1 MTQNSTTEP
10 ETDAPPRP
18 PRAPRTRV
26 VWRLGLLILAAAV
39 LAYGLVTMRDGRDA
53 ERAANRRLASAR
65 RELAAGKDVRRR
77 AEADLAAARAA
88 ITDFSGSAQFATAA
102 GAALVD
108 VEAQLTDRL
117 NRLRAAGAAE
127 DIGAYNQI
135 VDELNGSN
143 DAVGAAVDAL
153 ELPFRNFSQSLGR
166 LPTARCAGRLTTPIT
181 WASYGTSGLK
191 CARLAV
197 PLDYERQ
204 RGPSIELTIVRR
216 PADNPIGALP
226 LVLNPG
232 GPGGSSIAFL
242 REAVLLLP
250 NDVLQKF
257 DLIGV
262 DPRGVG
268 QSTPVDCADNLDPL
282 FDIDLTAKDLN
293 ARSTQLDVIERI
305 IKQCKVRSGALLRH
319 LDTQTAARD
328 LDRVRAALQ
337 VNQISYLGF
346 SYGTY
351 LGAVY
356 ADRFPERLRA
366 AVLDGAVDPKYAVS
380 TVTFDT
386 GTGFNDLLNG
396 ALLDCGAN
404 PRCPFH
410 GTGDT
415 GGRYDALMT
424 KLQTA
429 PLSVGPRRL
438 GRGLAELGVVT
449 ALYSGSDGWGD
460 LMDALAKANAGDGAP
475 LLALSD
481 SYTGRRRDGSYSN
494 ETEAHYAIACTEV
507 RSRPSH
513 DDARAKVRAI
523 STSPKRFETVNV
535 MLSIPCAFWPAPPN
549 RNRAGT
555 LRAKGAAPILVVGT
569 EGDPVTPIE
578 DAEALTKA
586 LDSGHLLRW
595 QGDGHTAFGR
605 GVDCIDNAV
614 SAYLVNLTV
623 PAEGTSCPAE

>member
-1 MTQNSTTEP
+1 MTTSFTIDPEP
-10 ETDAPPRP
+10 DS
-18 PRAPRTRV
+18 APREPLAPRIRIA
-26 VWRLGLLILAAAV
+26 WRLGVLLLAAAV
-39 LAYGLVTMRDGRDA
+39 LAYGLVTLRESRTA
-53 ERAANRRLASAR
+53 EQTARRRLAAAHADL
-65 RELAAGKDVRRR
+65 LAAKDVQRR

-117 NRLRAAGAAE
+117 SRLRVAGSTE
-127 DIGAYNQI
+127 DFDAHNRI

-143 DAVGAAVDAL
+143 DSVGAAVDAL
-153 ELPFRNFSQSLGR
+153 ELPFRNFSESLGR
-166 LPTARCAGRLTTPIT
+166 LPTARCAGPLTAPIT
-181 WASYGTSGLK
+181 WAPYGTSGLK

-197 PLDYERQ
+197 PLDYQHQ

-216 PADNPIGALP
+216 PADNASGALP
-226 LVLNPG
+226 LLLNPG
-232 GPGGSSIAFL
+232 GPGGSSVAFL
-242 REAVLLLP
+242 REAALLLP
-250 NDVLQKF
+250 TDVLQRF

-282 FDIDLTAKDLN
+282 FDIDLTTEDLN
-293 ARSTQLDVIERI
+293 ARSNQLDKIKHI
-305 IKQCKVRSGALLRH
+305 IKQCKVRSAALLRH
-319 LDTQTAARD
+319 LDTKTGARD

-337 VNQISYLGF
+337 VDQISFLGF

-356 ADRFPERLRA
+356 ADRFPERVRA

-380 TVTFDT
+380 TLNFDT
-386 GTGFNDLLNG
+386 DTGFDDLLNE
-396 ALLDCGAN
+396 ALLDCAAN
-404 PRCPFH
+404 VLCPFH

-415 GGRYDALMT
+415 GPRYDTLMT

-429 PLSVGPRRL
+429 PLSVGPRHL

-449 ALYSGSDGWGD
+449 ALYSGHDGWAD
-460 LMDALAKANAGDGAP
+460 LMDALATAQAGDGGA

-494 ETEAHYAIACTEV
+494 ETEAHYAISCTEV

-513 DDARAKVRAI
+513 DDARTKVRAI
-523 STSPKRFETVNV
+523 STTPDRFETVSV

-549 RNRAGT
+549 RNRTGT
-555 LRAKGAAPILVVGT
+555 LRARGAAPILVVGT
-569 EGDPVTPIE
+569 EGDPVTSIE

-586 LDSGHLLRW
+586 LVSGHLLRW
-595 QGDGHTAFGR
+595 QGDGHTAFGH

-614 SAYLVNLTV
+614 SAYLIDLTV
-623 PAEGTSCPAE
+623 PPEGTTCPAE